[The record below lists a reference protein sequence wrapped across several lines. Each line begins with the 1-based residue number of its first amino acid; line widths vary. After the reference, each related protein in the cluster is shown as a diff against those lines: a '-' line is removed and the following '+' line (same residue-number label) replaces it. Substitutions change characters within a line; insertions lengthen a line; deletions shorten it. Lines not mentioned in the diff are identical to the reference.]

1 MNKKEYIKGLIY
13 GGLAFIIWG
22 LLPLYWKLVKALNPY
37 QVFTHRVFWSVLFVS
52 VVMIYKKQFKDFL
65 VLLKD
70 KNNWLMTLGP
80 AFFISIN
87 WLTYIWGVNNGF
99 VIETSLGYYM
109 NPLVLTLLGA
119 IFYRER
125 LDRLQAVGIGLAG
138 IGVLIKVFAYGD
150 VPVLALVLAISFAV
164 YGLLKKKS
172 KFTSLT
178 GLGFETVI
186 VGIPATLIIVFT
198 EVTGQ
203 GIQGNLHPSFWL
215 LIALS
220 GALTAIPLLLYGEGT
235 KRLPLKVVGFLQYI
249 APTIGLFLG
258 IFVFNEPFSMDEL
271 VPFLIIWAGLICF
284 VVSQVRMLKN

>member
-37 QVFTHRVFWSVLFVS
+37 QVFTHRVFWSVIFVS
-52 VVMIYKKQFKDFL
+52 IVMIYKHQFKDFL
-65 VLLKD
+65 HLLKD
-70 KNNWLMTLGP
+70 RKNWFVTLGP

-125 LDRLQAVGIGLAG
+125 LDRLQAIGIGLAG

-150 VPVLALVLAISFAV
+150 IPVLALVLAVSFAI

-172 KFTSLT
+172 KFSSLT

-186 VGIPATLIIVFT
+186 VGLPASIMILFT
-198 EVTGQ
+198 EVSGQ
-203 GIQGNLHPSFWL
+203 GISGNMHASFWG

-235 KRLPLKVVGFLQYI
+235 KRLPLKIVGFLQYI

-258 IFVFNEPFSMDEL
+258 IFVFNEPFSMNEL